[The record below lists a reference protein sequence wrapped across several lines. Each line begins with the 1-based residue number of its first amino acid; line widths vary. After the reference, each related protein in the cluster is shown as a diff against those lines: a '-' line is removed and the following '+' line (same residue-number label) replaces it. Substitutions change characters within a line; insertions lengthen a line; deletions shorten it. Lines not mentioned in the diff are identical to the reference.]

1 MKQEEFYRTRYRDDL
16 ANSEVYEL
24 IKEQQIEMLIELSN
38 TNIDEKLL
46 KGMALLIYKTGNWK
60 KDYDKKL
67 LQKKNEEKQND

>member
-60 KDYDKKL
+60 KDYDRKL
-67 LQKKNEEKQND
+67 SQKKNEEK